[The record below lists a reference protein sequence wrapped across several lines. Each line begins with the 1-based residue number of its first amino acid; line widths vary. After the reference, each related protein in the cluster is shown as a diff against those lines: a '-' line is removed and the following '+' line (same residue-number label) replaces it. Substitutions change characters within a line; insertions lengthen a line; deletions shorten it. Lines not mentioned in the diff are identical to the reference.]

1 MLSFRMDICINRGEH
16 AMDNKKLLK
25 EYLGLLFSSV
35 FMTGLSAYVYI
46 MYFDSL
52 IMLLGFCCSF
62 SSAMK
67 LTSLTFKAY
76 KNNKSNI
83 L

>member
-1 MLSFRMDICINRGEH
+1 MDICINRGEH

-35 FMTGLSAYVYI
+35 FMTVLSAYVYI
-46 MYFDSL
+46 KYFDSL

-62 SSAMK
+62 TSAMK
-67 LTSLTFKAY
+67 IASLTIKTY
-76 KNNKSNI
+76 KNHKNC
-83 L
+83 